1 MVSDSFLCSAPPFCL
16 AQISQLDDL
25 RDVRSYHP
33 VPYIASLHLHFK
45 VHPEIGERA
54 LRVARRHLDVL
65 AGPLVIL
72 ALAAPRLD
80 SETKEAMGRKL
91 HELQHQWTPGAIP
104 LGRSAAPP
112 DFIEADG
119 SMPLEWYEVYDVIL
133 RESD

>member
-33 VPYIASLHLHFK
+33 VPYIASLHLHLK

-91 HELQHQWTPGAIP
+91 HHLQHQWTPGQ
-104 LGRSAAPP
+104 
-112 DFIEADG
+112 
-119 SMPLEWYEVYDVIL
+119 
-133 RESD
+133 